1 MGPAAGQ
8 MKKVGEEF
16 SKIQGLA
23 LKTHNVL
30 PMVGEISSEAVEVRE
45 GSIPSEA
52 FALPEGYKLED
63 AGKKMRE
70 QMNKGR

>member
-8 MKKVGEEF
+8 MKKIGEEF
-16 SKIQGLA
+16 GKIQGLA

-30 PMVGEISSEAVEVRE
+30 PMLGEVSSEAVEVKE
-45 GSIPSEA
+45 GAIPSEA
-52 FALPEGYKLED
+52 FSLPDGYKMED

-70 QMNKGR
+70 QMAKGH